1 MHETMATDAGLV
13 RVCSRFTGALRMLPA
28 HWRGPKHDS
37 GLNVLRCRA
46 AKGGTG
52 WRREGFTLIE
62 LLVVIAIIAILAS
75 LLLPA
80 LGRSKAQAQQTA
92 CLSNSRQL
100 QLCWLMYAD
109 DQNDRIIVNDPNV
122 GPGSQSWILGYMQ
135 DNNPDSTNKTL
146 IQKGSLFAYNKSTA
160 IYRCPSD
167 LGRSIIGGKKY
178 LRVRSCSINGY
189 MNGVDVGLVFFNQK
203 GYKVNKKT
211 TEINSPPPAQ
221 AFVFL
226 DEHQNSIDDGHFG
239 FAPESD
245 IWMNLP
251 AMWHN
256 NGCDFSF
263 ADGHVE
269 AFKWRDPRTLAIKV
283 INTVRTPNNPDLKRM
298 QSVVATKN

>member
-1 MHETMATDAGLV
+1 
-13 RVCSRFTGALRMLPA
+13 
-28 HWRGPKHDS
+28 
-37 GLNVLRCRA
+37 
-46 AKGGTG
+46 
-52 WRREGFTLIE
+52 
-62 LLVVIAIIAILAS
+62 
-75 LLLPA
+75 
-80 LGRSKAQAQQTA
+80 
-92 CLSNSRQL
+92 
-100 QLCWLMYAD
+100 
-109 DQNDRIIVNDPNV
+109 
-122 GPGSQSWILGYMQ
+122 
-135 DNNPDSTNKTL
+135 
-146 IQKGSLFAYNKSTA
+146 
-160 IYRCPSD
+160 
-167 LGRSIIGGKKY
+167 
-178 LRVRSCSINGY
+178 

-269 AFKWRDPRTLAIKV
+269 AFKWPDARTLAIKV
-283 INTVRTPNNPDLKRM
+283 IKFSAHTQ
-298 QSVVATKN
+298 QSGLEAAAVSGGDQELIFPTGLWV

>member
-1 MHETMATDAGLV
+1 
-13 RVCSRFTGALRMLPA
+13 
-28 HWRGPKHDS
+28 
-37 GLNVLRCRA
+37 
-46 AKGGTG
+46 
-52 WRREGFTLIE
+52 
-62 LLVVIAIIAILAS
+62 VVIAIIAILAS

-80 LGRSKAQAQQTA
+80 LGKSKAQAQQTS
-92 CLSNSRQL
+92 CLNNSRQL

-146 IQKGSLFAYNKSTA
+146 IEKGSLFAYNKSTA

-167 LGRSIIGGKKY
+167 LGRSVIGGKKY
-178 LRVRSCSINGY
+178 VRVRSCSINGY

-211 TEINSPPPAQ
+211 TEISSPPPAQ

-283 INTVRTPNNPDLKRM
+283 INSVRTPNDPDLKRM

>member
-1 MHETMATDAGLV
+1 MAIDAGLL
-13 RVCSRFTGALRMLPA
+13 RACSRFAGARRMPPA
-28 HWRGPKHDS
+28 HWRVPKHAG
-37 GLNVLRCRA
+37 GLSALPCRE
-46 AKGGTG
+46 AKGETG
-52 WRREGFTLIE
+52 RRPAGFTLIE

-80 LGRSKAQAQQTA
+80 LGKSKAQAQQTS
-92 CLSNSRQL
+92 CLNNSRQL

-146 IQKGSLFAYNKSTA
+146 IEKGSLFAYNKSTA

-167 LGRSIIGGKKY
+167 LGRSVIGGKKY
-178 LRVRSCSINGY
+178 VRVRSCSINGY

-211 TEINSPPPAQ
+211 TEISSPPPAQ

-269 AFKWRDPRTLAIKV
+269 AFKWRDPRTLALKV
-283 INTVRTPNNPDLKRM
+283 INSVRTPNNPDLKRM